1 MGTKRTG
8 AYKQWKMGHQGHMR
22 FLLVVFSGE
31 VRHVVLKQIQ
41 VNLYIF
47 ISKTMVKYCIRFLD
61 SWRAPSGSVFDRNRQ
76 GFRTIKISFYLHWK
90 ERLILHRSL

>member
-1 MGTKRTG
+1 
-8 AYKQWKMGHQGHMR
+8 MGHQGHMR

-61 SWRAPSGSVFDRNRQ
+61 SCRAPSGSVFDRNRQ